1 MLDELF
7 EDSGDSYETILME
20 MMNKK
25 NIVMKTEI
33 HKPVPLT
40 KLEILADWLKAEGMK
55 KPSIMIKKFNITH
68 LEHMV
73 SYQRKGRT
81 ELFGAL
87 TEGLKRQ
94 MSLSEKLTRPPD

>member
-7 EDSGDSYETILME
+7 EDSGDSYETILIE

-33 HKPVPLT
+33 HKPIPLT
-40 KLEILADWLKAEGMK
+40 KLEILADWLNAEAMK
-55 KPSIMIKKFNITH
+55 KPARMIKNFNIKL

-73 SYQRKGRT
+73 SFDRKGRT
-81 ELFGAL
+81 EVFGAL

-94 MSLSEKLTRPPD
+94 MSLSEKLSKPPD